1 MAHRYFLDTINGDI
15 ATITGDEANHLVRVM
30 RVQAG
35 DTLTLTDRGGMDY
48 SATVTAVEGGTVVCQ
63 VTDKR
68 PNPAEPKKR
77 LTVYM
82 ALPKGDKLEF
92 ICQKM
97 CELGA
102 ARLVP
107 FVSEYCVAQKSKKD
121 GNKVARLQKISDE
134 ATKQCGR
141 SLPMQVRETQTFKQI
156 LPQLKEYDKVVLLYE
171 HGAQSLKDI
180 SFENCHNV
188 ALIIGSE
195 GGFSQKE
202 ADLMVENGRQNILL
216 GSRILRCETAAVT
229 GASLVMYRLGEMD

>member
-1 MAHRYFLDTINGDI
+1 MAHRYFLDTINGDTAI
-15 ATITGDEANHLVRVM
+15 VAGDEANHLIRVM
-30 RVQAG
+30 RAKVG
-35 DTLTLTDRGGMDY
+35 DELILTDKGGFDY
-48 SATVTAVEGGTVVCQ
+48 TATVRRIQDKTVVCT

-68 PNPAEPKKR
+68 ENPAEPHHS

-92 ICQKM
+92 ITQKM

-121 GNKVARLQKISDE
+121 DNKVARLQKISDE
-134 ATKQCGR
+134 ACKQCGR
-141 SLPMQVRETQTFKQI
+141 SLPMQVSPTLTFKQI
-156 LPQLKEYDKVVLLYE
+156 LPQLKEYDKTVLLYE
-171 HGAQSLKDI
+171 HGAQSLKSIDF
-180 SFENCHNV
+180 SGCKNV

-195 GGFSQKE
+195 GGFSQAE
-202 ADLMVENGRQNILL
+202 ADLMADNGRCNILL

-229 GASLVMYRLGEMD
+229 GASLVMYALGEMD